1 MTRSFACFPLMLW
14 LAISGFAQGFWEKK
28 TPASWSAQECR
39 KLLTDSPWA
48 KSRTLGD
55 VLIEEI
61 GKEASVDGREGH
73 PWMTYSA
80 RFWSARPMREAY
92 VRQLQSAKEFLSL
105 PPEQKQS
112 LEAQN
117 DLMLRA
123 EYSDRVVLVLICA
136 TNVDSY
142 KRDLIRYWQTRAPA
156 LWAMDTFLLTGKGRI
171 KPLGVAVAPG
181 AGDQL
186 EINFPRAID
195 GQPVIGPNDK
205 SISLEL
211 VHPDI
216 GVLRSERLLFNYK
229 VKDMTLGGRIIF

>member
-1 MTRSFACFPLMLW
+1 MTMSFACFPLMLW
-14 LAISGFAQGFWEKK
+14 LAIAGMAQGFWEKK
-28 TPASWSAQECR
+28 ALADWSPQECK

-48 KSRTLGD
+48 KSRTLGN

-61 GKEASVDGREGH
+61 GNPASVDGREGN
-73 PWMTYSA
+73 PWMSYSA
-80 RFWSARPMREAY
+80 RFWSARPVRQAY
-92 VRQLQSAKEFLSL
+92 VRQLESARDYVSL

-112 LEAQN
+112 IAAQN
-117 DLMLRA
+117 DRMLKS
-123 EYSDRVVLVLICA
+123 EYPDRIVLVLVCA

-142 KRDLIRYWQTRAPA
+142 KRDLIRYWQTRPPA

-181 AGDQL
+181 SGDQL
-186 EINFPRAID
+186 ELTFPRTID
-195 GQPVIGPNDK
+195 GQPVISPNDK

-216 GVLRSERLLFNYK
+216 GVLRTERLLFNFK
-229 VKDMTLGGRIIF
+229 VKEMTLGGKVIY